1 MNTDRR
7 ARLRE
12 LLCAADDAVSQ
23 RRKIARM
30 IADCEE
36 MTTASPLLAYLAAA
50 VAREAAATAALPGAA
65 VAAECGA
72 DGAPSSPEARQA
84 EPPAKAAE
92 KAGDCVLGRL
102 ARPGAA
108 GELLDRLTSDDLVD
122 AEPPAENP
130 RPNPAAASADASA
143 TASISADSAAPPTPE
158 PPARKPRQRRKK
170 GGLDTSVTAAVDAV
184 ALEDAKQQ
192 QMASPVP
199 VWPVKGGYAFG
210 DPAGIDLAA
219 SCGVGATFA
228 ADEFVDV
235 ADRLLAAGRELLV
248 VEPLDAPPRA
258 DAPADLLF
266 DPAEY
271 ALRPTAH
278 SGGL

>member
-36 MTTASPLLAYLAAA
+36 MTPASPLIAHLAAA
-50 VAREAAATAALPGAA
+50 VAREAAATAALPGEA
-65 VAAECGA
+65 VAAECRA
-72 DGAPSSPEARQA
+72 DGAP
-84 EPPAKAAE
+84 EPPVGPTIH
-92 KAGDCVLGRL
+92 AGYTEDRDAVLR
-102 ARPGAA
+102 A
-108 GELLDRLTSDDLVD
+108 
-122 AEPPAENP
+122 PPAETP

-143 TASISADSAAPPTPE
+143 TASPTAAPAAPPTPE
-158 PPARKPRQRRKK
+158 PPAKRPRQRRKK
-170 GGLDTSVTAAVDAV
+170 AEPALLTAQEA
-184 ALEDAKQQ
+184 EDAYNAAPAEPLSEERLQEIVEY
-192 QMASPVP
+192 ATAPRPPVP
-199 VWPVKGGYAFG
+199 VWPVKGGYAFS
-210 DPAGIDLAA
+210 DPGGIELAA

-228 ADEFVDV
+228 AGEFVDV
-235 ADRLLAAGRELLV
+235 AERLLEAGRELLV

-266 DPAEY
+266 DPADY
-271 ALRPTAH
+271 ATHPTAQE
-278 SGGL
+278 GGL